1 MTWLQL
7 RQLISEMSEEHQNED
22 VTVYLEA
29 EDEFVGVFSDDLGQS
44 VDGDVADGVLDSGHS
59 YLVVSDVS

>member
-7 RQLISEMSEEHQNED
+7 RQLISEMPEEHQNDD

-44 VDGDVADGVLDSGHS
+44 VDGDVADGVIGPGEH
-59 YLVVSDVS
+59 YLVISDIS